1 MHFTESP
8 YILGYI
14 DEQIVKK
21 ETIYVV
27 GWAFH
32 KTDGIN
38 EIRVIFNEDECD
50 SLIPLRH
57 SRMDVANHYKRNDI
71 NMSGFSFEKPI
82 GKTATLQMKI
92 SNIDDMSEKWEN
104 VWNFKGAISVSKRI
118 FEKNVPPTF
127 VVVDNF
133 YNDPNAVR
141 DFALK
146 TNMVA
151 HPNAHKGNRTD
162 QVYLFDGL
170 KEAFEK
176 ILNVKIKDW
185 NHYGTNGC
193 FQYCVAGDQLVYHT
207 DTQQYAGL
215 IFLSPDAPPN
225 TGTSF
230 YRSKHTKKMHV
241 ENAAEHNI
249 AFRHGFLDSTEFDLV
264 DTVGNIYN
272 RLVLFDAQL
281 IHAASCYFGNNR
293 NNGRLF
299 QLFFFDI
306 EK

>member
-8 YILGYI
+8 EICGHI
-14 DEQIVKK
+14 DEQKVNQELIYISGWSFHKK
-21 ETIYVV
+21 E
-27 GWAFH
+27 
-32 KTDGIN
+32 GIN
-38 EIRVIFNEDECD
+38 DLRVIYDDDEKFV
-50 SLIPLRH
+50 ITPRRN
-57 SRMDVANHYKRNDI
+57 SRMDVADFHKRSDI

-82 GKTATLQMKI
+82 NKKARLQM
-92 SNIDDMSEKWEN
+92 NVGEKWVN
-104 VWNFKGAISVSKRI
+104 VFSFTGKIAVNPIVMDKSS
-118 FEKNVPPTF
+118 PPTF

-133 YNDPNAVR
+133 YENPDSVR
-141 DFALK
+141 EFALK

-151 HPNAHKGNRTD
+151 HLNAHKGSRTD
-162 QVYLFDGL
+162 QVYLFQGL

-176 ILNVKIKDW
+176 ILGTKIKDW
-185 NHYGTNGC
+185 EHYGTNGC

-215 IFLSPDAPPN
+215 IYLTPDAPPN

-241 ENAAEHNI
+241 NNGMEHNVV
-249 AFRHGFLDSTEFDLV
+249 FRNGFLDSTEFDLV
-264 DTVGNIYN
+264 DTVGNVYN

-281 IHAASCYFGNNR
+281 IHAAACYFGNNR
-293 NNGRLF
+293 ENGRLF